1 MRPLRS
7 IVAVPAALAA
17 LAVAGDIGHQDQAY
31 AASSRST
38 SGSKPESKLWF
49 NDGWWATLFSPATM
63 RHDIFRLDPAT
74 QSWTDSGVATD
85 PRSNTRED
93 VLWDAGSGK
102 LYVASHIYAATGA
115 KATATA
121 AARLYRYS
129 YDAAAGRYALDPG
142 FPATMNA
149 AKSETLVLDRDST
162 GTLWATW
169 TYRRRVYVNHSVGG
183 NDAVWAA
190 PYILPGADTALTKDD
205 ISSLIHFGGA
215 RIGVM
220 WSDQTDHR
228 FHFAVHEDGAPDGA
242 WTSSVVPLGG
252 LPADDHIN
260 LKADSGG
267 TVYAAV
273 KTSATGRRLPL
284 VMLLARSP
292 AGAWDAVPFGVV
304 GESHTRPIVLLD
316 EQHGVV
322 HVFATCPQPP
332 MRSGQA
338 GGDVCEK
345 ALWMGSPFG
354 PGIGATVIRDA
365 GVPDMNDV
373 TSTKQNLSSATG
385 MVVLASN
392 ATTHTYWHATLPL
405 G

>member
-1 MRPLRS
+1 VERPDRPPLPLR
-7 IVAVPAALAA
+7 
-17 LAVAGDIGHQDQAY
+17 
-31 AASSRST
+31 R
-38 SGSKPESKLWF
+38 
-49 NDGWWATLFSPATM
+49 
-63 RHDIFRLDPAT
+63 
-74 QSWTDSGVATD
+74 
-85 PRSNTRED
+85 
-93 VLWDAGSGK
+93 
-102 LYVASHIYAATGA
+102 
-115 KATATA
+115 
-121 AARLYRYS
+121 AR
-129 YDAAAGRYALDPG
+129 GRG
-142 FPATMNA
+142 
-149 AKSETLVLDRDST
+149 
-162 GTLWATW
+162 
-169 TYRRRVYVNHSVGG
+169 
-183 NDAVWAA
+183 
-190 PYILPGADTALTKDD
+190 
-205 ISSLIHFGGA
+205 
-215 RIGVM
+215 
-220 WSDQTDHR
+220 
-228 FHFAVHEDGAPDGA
+228 PDGA